1 MLKLM
6 GKIIF
11 TLKIFVYLNLCS
23 YETLWGTG
31 KNGIISG
38 EKSQSQ
44 IFYGNKAVPFIPLG
58 RGEIL
63 IFGLIVLDFWLPWQ
77 HKAPID
83 FVERSGSV
91 NW

>member
-1 MLKLM
+1 M
-6 GKIIF
+6 GKKIF

-38 EKSQSQ
+38 EHKPKPNFLGEQGSA
-44 IFYGNKAVPFIPLG
+44 FFPLG
-58 RGEIL
+58 RGEML